1 MGNEIM
7 TTEQNRTELPSLAIV
22 VPCYNESEVFSYCL
36 NALTDILKDLINK
49 NKIKANSYVLFVD
62 DGSKDDTWQQIEQ
75 ASDTSGLVRG
85 LKLSRNKGH
94 QVALL
99 AGLYSVD
106 TDVSISID
114 ADLQDDTNCIYEML
128 DKYMQGNEIVYG
140 VRNDRTTDTIFKRGT
155 AGLFYTL
162 MTKLGV
168 EQTENHAD
176 YRLLSSRALDALKQY
191 KEQNIY
197 LRGMIPLIGFKSD
210 KVYYTRSE
218 RIAGESKYPLKKMFA
233 LALEGITSLS
243 ITPLRLI
250 SVIGFLTCLLSA
262 LAGVYVLIDK
272 LLGNTVEGWTS
283 LMIAIFF
290 LGGVQML
297 SLGVIG
303 EYVGKIYIESKNRPK
318 FFIEKRI
325 SDEKILK

>member
-1 MGNEIM
+1 M
-7 TTEQNRTELPSLAIV
+7 
-22 VPCYNESEVFSYCL
+22 
-36 NALTDILKDLINK
+36 
-49 NKIKANSYVLFVD
+49 
-62 DGSKDDTWQQIEQ
+62 
-75 ASDTSGLVRG
+75 
-85 LKLSRNKGH
+85 
-94 QVALL
+94 
-99 AGLYSVD
+99 
-106 TDVSISID
+106 
-114 ADLQDDTNCIYEML
+114 
-128 DKYMQGNEIVYG
+128 
-140 VRNDRTTDTIFKRGT
+140 
-155 AGLFYTL
+155 
-162 MTKLGV
+162 

-318 FFIEKRI
+318 FFIEKFKR
-325 SDEKILK
+325 

>member
-7 TTEQNRTELPSLAIV
+7 TTEQNRAELPSLAIV

-114 ADLQDDTNCIYEML
+114 ADLQDDTNCI
-128 DKYMQGNEIVYG
+128 
-140 VRNDRTTDTIFKRGT
+140 
-155 AGLFYTL
+155 
-162 MTKLGV
+162 
-168 EQTENHAD
+168 
-176 YRLLSSRALDALKQY
+176 
-191 KEQNIY
+191 
-197 LRGMIPLIGFKSD
+197 
-210 KVYYTRSE
+210 
-218 RIAGESKYPLKKMFA
+218 
-233 LALEGITSLS
+233 
-243 ITPLRLI
+243 
-250 SVIGFLTCLLSA
+250 
-262 LAGVYVLIDK
+262 
-272 LLGNTVEGWTS
+272 
-283 LMIAIFF
+283 
-290 LGGVQML
+290 
-297 SLGVIG
+297 
-303 EYVGKIYIESKNRPK
+303 
-318 FFIEKRI
+318 
-325 SDEKILK
+325 